1 MKNKVVVFVFLLCFY
16 ILPLISSLIELGAE
30 MWPVKYLSSEIY

>member
-16 ILPLISSLIELGAE
+16 ILQLISSLIELGAE
-30 MWPVKYLSSEIY
+30 SVACKIFKF